1 MKNWKCVAEG
11 CEDGQI
17 YRHKGLCRSCTEYS
31 DSGEVL
37 TPVNRVRV
45 YADGTPIPEAE
56 PRQRVSMT
64 RHDYINARRPKL
76 TNRQKDYI
84 RELHA
89 HAHTHNHVHGPEC
102 EHDHV
107 HGPDCGHDLPADTEI
122 MEIGESL
129 VASETEFDTLIG
141 SEEE

>member
-1 MKNWKCVAEG
+1 MKNWKCVAEQ

-17 YRHKGLCRSCTEYS
+17 YRHKGLCRSCTEYG

-89 HAHTHNHVHGPEC
+89 HAHAHHDDDP
-102 EHDHV
+102 DHV

-141 SEEE
+141 GEEE

>member
-1 MKNWKCVAEG
+1 MKNWKCISEG

-17 YRHKGLCRSCTEYS
+17 YRHKGLCRSCTEYG
-31 DSGEVL
+31 DGGEVL

-89 HAHTHNHVHGPEC
+89 HAHAHHDDP
-102 EHDHV
+102 DHV
-107 HGPDCGHDLPADTEI
+107 HGPDCGHDIPADTEI
-122 MEIGESL
+122 MQIGESL

-141 SEEE
+141 GEEE

>member
-1 MKNWKCVAEG
+1 MKNWKCISEG

-31 DSGEVL
+31 DSGQVL

-56 PRQRVSMT
+56 PRQRISVS
-64 RHDYINARRPKL
+64 RQDYINARRPKL

-89 HAHTHNHVHGPEC
+89 HAHAHHDDP
-102 EHDHV
+102 DHV
-107 HGPDCGHDLPADTEI
+107 HGPDCGHDLPVVTEI
-122 MEIGESL
+122 MQIGESL

-141 SEEE
+141 GEEE

>member
-1 MKNWKCVAEG
+1 MKNWKCVVEG

-17 YRHKGLCRSCTEYS
+17 YRHKGLCRSCTEYG
-31 DSGEVL
+31 DSGEIL

-56 PRQRVSMT
+56 PRQRVAIT

-89 HAHTHNHVHGPEC
+89 HTHAQPTHTGCSDPSC
-102 EHDHV
+102 AD
-107 HGPDCGHDLPADTEI
+107 PDCEDEPAPNTEI
-122 MEIGESL
+122 VEIGESL
-129 VASETEFDTLIG
+129 VAAENEFDMLIG

>member
-1 MKNWKCVAEG
+1 MITSTLA
-11 CEDGQI
+11 
-17 YRHKGLCRSCTEYS
+17 
-31 DSGEVL
+31 VL
-37 TPVNRVRV
+37 
-45 YADGTPIPEAE
+45 
-56 PRQRVSMT
+56 
-64 RHDYINARRPKL
+64 
-76 TNRQKDYI
+76 KDYI

-141 SEEE
+141 GEEE